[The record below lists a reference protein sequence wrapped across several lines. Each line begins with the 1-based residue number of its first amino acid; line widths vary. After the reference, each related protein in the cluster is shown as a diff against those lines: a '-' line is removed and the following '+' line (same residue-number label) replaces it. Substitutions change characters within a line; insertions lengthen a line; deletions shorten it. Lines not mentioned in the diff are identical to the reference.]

1 MYYTA
6 FAAVERIFMK
16 TLYLHIGCPKTATS
30 SIQKFLKINRKV
42 LQKHG
47 YCFPSSPYRYPHINS
62 GRNAHFMTINE
73 KHDDGF
79 RDFDREK
86 EILRTGLDKIT
97 RKFERFDKI
106 ILSDESLWRVSC
118 YSRRDVFP
126 YIIEDSRKKGYEVQV
141 IVYLRRQDDFI
152 ISLWNQR
159 IKRNMPNNNI
169 GCTMPFEERL
179 EQMLQNES
187 AIINYASKLDEL
199 ADIFGKEHLIVRRFD
214 PDSWVEH
221 SIIHDFM
228 YCIGL
233 PVTEEF
239 LPLETPAN
247 QGLLGNTTEIK
258 RIINKEADFSTDEY
272 TYLGNF
278 LRELSPDSGR
288 RYPCSVLSKEET
300 IKLLAHFEE
309 ENQRVAQE
317 YICDGKPLFS
327 DEVKDTPKW
336 QPDNPNMMEDVIR
349 FYAAVT
355 IDLRRQN
362 QAMQQELQTIYQELS
377 TIKENN
383 ETDKGT
389 NHGFFSIF
397 IVRVKNWM
405 RRIRRRN
412 CIDTSDGK
420 GIRG

>member
-1 MYYTA
+1 
-6 FAAVERIFMK
+6 MK

-30 SIQKFLKINRKV
+30 SIQKFLKGNREALK
-42 LQKHG
+42 KYG
-47 YCFPSSPYRYPHINS
+47 YCFPASPYRYSHINT
-62 GRNAHFMTINE
+62 GRNAHFMTINKKQSDE
-73 KHDDGF
+73 F
-79 RDFDREK
+79 RDFDKEK
-86 EILRTGLDKIT
+86 KILKKGLDTIT
-97 RKFERFDKI
+97 KNFEGFDNI

-126 YIIEDSRKKGYEVQV
+126 YIIEDSQKKGYEVKV
-141 IVYLRRQDDFI
+141 IVYLRRQDELL

-179 EQMLQNES
+179 EQVLAHETK
-187 AIINYASKLDEL
+187 IVNYASKLDEL
-199 ADIFGKEHLIVRRFD
+199 AGIFGKEHLIVRRFEAE
-214 PDSWVEH
+214 SWIDH

-233 PVTEEF
+233 PVTNEFHLLEE
-239 LPLETPAN
+239 PAN

-278 LRELSPDSGR
+278 LRALSPESGK

-300 IKLLAHFEE
+300 IALLSRFED

-327 DEVKDTPKW
+327 DEIKDLPKW
-336 QPDNPNMMEDVIR
+336 QPNNPYLMEDVIR

-362 QAMQQELQTIYQELS
+362 QVLQGELS
-377 TIKENN
+377 SVRKELTEVKTSI
-383 ETDKGT
+383 ETLDKEM
-389 NHGFFSIF
+389 NHGIFSIF
-397 IVRVKNWM
+397 IIRTKNWM
-405 RRIRRRN
+405 RRLWRRN
-412 CIDTSDGK
+412 RSDSSV
-420 GIRG
+420 